1 MAADDALAFAY
12 KYPFSEEAKVL
23 IRSREADLRGSMDKY
38 LALAERRLEEA
49 FSNGKLEYKDI
60 AYGKLD
66 HVISYVY
73 ERMLVSA
80 LGNRA
85 AVLKFAAAEA
95 ARSRDALDV
104 SGSRDLLRLSEELG
118 IAISPSS
125 LNEYKVSFLAVLRY
139 MSSVPGFSLSNFR
152 LHGGDVI
159 MSRRDAADL
168 LESVIF
174 RRILLGLPIK
184 HSDLPQQVITRSK
197 TIVQPI
203 VTIKPVAGGNRAWID
218 RLLETPIPD
227 VRHRV
232 VNLVL
237 APYLI
242 NVRGM
247 TEDDAFKVISSYI
260 ERCKALDPNTRIND
274 SYIRYQCSYAR
285 KKGLRPLS
293 LVRAKEL
300 LGDYVDFD
308 MPKEKVVMK

>member
-12 KYPFSEEAKVL
+12 KYPFSEEAKAVV
-23 IRSREADLRGSMDKY
+23 RSKEAETVGLTEKY
-38 LALAERRLEEA
+38 LVLAERRLGEA
-49 FSNGKLEYKDI
+49 FAKGRLEYKDI

-85 AVLKFAAAEA
+85 AILKFASAEA
-95 ARSRDALDV
+95 SRSRAALDI
-104 SGSRDLLRLSEELG
+104 SGSSDMLRLSAELG
-118 IAISPSS
+118 IAISPAG
-125 LNEYKVSFLAVLRY
+125 LDEYKVGFLTVLRY
-139 MSSVPGFSLSNFR
+139 MSSTPRFSLSNFK
-152 LHGGDVI
+152 LHGGDV
-159 MSRRDAADL
+159 MMRRRDVADL

-174 RRILLGLPIK
+174 RQILKGLPIK
-184 HSDLPQQVITRSK
+184 HGDLPQQVIARSK
-197 TIVQPI
+197 TIVQPV
-203 VTIKPVAGGNRAWID
+203 VTIRPAAGGNRAWID
-218 RLLETPIPD
+218 KLLETPIPD

-247 TEDDAFKVISSYI
+247 TEDDAFKAISSYI

-274 SYIRYQCSYAR
+274 SYIKYQCSYAKR
-285 KKGLRPLS
+285 KGLRPLS
-293 LVRAKEL
+293 LARAKEL

-308 MPKEKVVMK
+308 TQKEKVVVK